1 MRYVRE
7 RFFKGGDFHRG
18 PAPPEGEAQSW
29 CLEVV
34 GMRIHGATLKQP
46 LVVFQDEERDAL
58 LPWDEEP
65 YEIADWRT
73 AKVHPEHHIQCQ

>member
-1 MRYVRE
+1 
-7 RFFKGGDFHRG
+7 
-18 PAPPEGEAQSW
+18 
-29 CLEVV
+29 
-34 GMRIHGATLKQP
+34 MRIHGATLKQP